1 MKPLSFVL
9 SLTACVLVCYGATH
23 SPLRAAERVSLKTDD
38 GVTLSATW
46 YEPASRPAPA
56 VILVHALQRSQR
68 DWEGLASQLATAG
81 IGALAIDLRGHGE
94 SSGSPQDY
102 TGMVQDVRTA
112 RRFLAARADVTPAR
126 LGIGGASIGASLAAL
141 AAVEEP
147 SVVSIALLSPSLDYR
162 GLRLD
167 AAMRKYATR
176 PALLVASDDDGYAA
190 RTVKELQKTGG
201 GRRDPLLLTRA
212 GHGTAMLSGAA
223 ELAPRIVEWF
233 RQTLL

>member
-1 MKPLSFVL
+1 MM
-9 SLTACVLVCYGATH
+9 ACALVCDGATR
-23 SPLRAAERVSLKTDD
+23 SPFRAAERVSLKTDD

-46 YEPASRPAPA
+46 YEPATRPAPA
-56 VILVHALQRSQR
+56 VVFVHALQRSQR
-68 DWEGLASQLATAG
+68 DWEGLASQLAAAG
-81 IGALAIDLRGHGE
+81 LGAIAVDLRGHGE

-102 TGMVQDVRTA
+102 TGMVQDVRVA

-126 LGIGGASIGASLAAL
+126 IGIAGASIGASLAAL
-141 AAVEEP
+141 AAADEP
-147 SVVSIALLSPSLDYR
+147 TVVSIALLSPSLDYR

-167 AAMRKYATR
+167 AAMKKYAAR

-190 RTVKELQKTGG
+190 RTVKELQKSGG
-201 GRRDPLLLTRA
+201 GRRELLLLTRA

-223 ELAPRIVEWF
+223 ELAPRILEWF